1 MSEGFNKLRVN
12 INKEEFNKII
22 RKYKNAKR
30 YMKSGIF
37 AVRTMNGT
45 ENYISGLLKENNNSS
60 PMN

>member
-1 MSEGFNKLRVN
+1 MSDGFNKLRVN
-12 INKEEFNKII
+12 LNKDEFNKII

-45 ENYISGLLKENNNSS
+45 ETYISGLLKETDNPSQ
-60 PMN
+60 MN

>member
-1 MSEGFNKLRVN
+1 MSEGFNKLKVN

-37 AVRTMNGT
+37 AVRTMNGK
-45 ENYISGLLKENNNSS
+45 ESYSSGLLKETEKPSQ
-60 PMN
+60 MN